1 MVNPFP
7 NKTLFLR
14 IYSTSLLKTPWEKEK
29 VSQKTFRHFY
39 QSLNRRHGT
48 LSLEVSKIL
57 SFGKGLTLQNNKFE
71 NQFKLKAFAD
81 NKFKYAQMEEFL
93 CLIELK
99 TCIFGKE
106 KLLVSPFP
114 TMFSK
119 GLFLRFIESC

>member
-99 TCIFGKE
+99 TCIVGKE